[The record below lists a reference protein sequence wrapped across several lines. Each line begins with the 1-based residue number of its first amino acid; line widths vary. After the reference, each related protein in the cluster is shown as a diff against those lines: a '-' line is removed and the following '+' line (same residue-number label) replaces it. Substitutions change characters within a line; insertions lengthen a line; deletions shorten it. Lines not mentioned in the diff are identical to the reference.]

1 MEIRRK
7 AIRSVYEENP
17 GLDDQIDLFVR
28 RLAEQ
33 IDHLQDAECA
43 GAFDALSE
51 KASLLGDEAEQLGYP
66 DFARIVQKMCLAC
79 REDEANSVYE
89 SLVQLTEL
97 TRCIRLGHRGAA

>member
-1 MEIRRK
+1 MMLCTMNVGCNKSRMDPIVWQERR
-7 AIRSVYEENP
+7 
-17 GLDDQIDLFVR
+17 
-28 RLAEQ
+28 
-33 IDHLQDAECA
+33 
-43 GAFDALSE
+43 
-51 KASLLGDEAEQLGYP
+51 DEAEQLGYP